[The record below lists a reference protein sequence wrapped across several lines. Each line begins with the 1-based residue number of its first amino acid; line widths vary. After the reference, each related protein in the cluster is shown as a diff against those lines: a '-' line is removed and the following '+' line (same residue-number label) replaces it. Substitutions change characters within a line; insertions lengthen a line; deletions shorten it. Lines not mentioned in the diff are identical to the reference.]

1 MLLLAHHL
9 AHTVG
14 TVRLEGLPRV
24 LAGTGAIVGGRY
36 TSHRGL
42 TANRL
47 ITSSAAAAFA
57 SGTVTRPRSRV
68 SITRRPA
75 TSSRASRSAGG
86 GTVVLAGAAAGPWR
100 VAGSRSALGR
110 GPAPWP
116 PYPVPRGRAGW

>member
-1 MLLLAHHL
+1 M
-9 AHTVG
+9 
-14 TVRLEGLPRV
+14 

-68 SITRRPA
+68 STTRRPA
-75 TSSRASRSAGG
+75 TSSRASRSPGG
-86 GTVVLAGAAAGPWR
+86 PAAGT
-100 VAGSRSALGR
+100 RSALGP
-110 GPAPWP
+110 GPAAGP
-116 PYPVPRGRAGW
+116 P